1 MRFHQKRVKEV
12 WHADGQ
18 QHVWIATI
26 FTRPVRLHISLSFIV
41 SIIPCFTVWVCPQ
54 PGSAAGFLAVVMEG
68 LLTGA
73 HLFVGVF
80 LWVFTFKYKV
90 SVCDCTHVIQGCI
103 HLIPTVFSSS
113 KTVLTNISVCY
124 LQDLI
129 NDKYRRENRVIYNN
143 VGEAGVCATDWLS
156 LWAGMW
162 WKSWEHQHQPDISEQ
177 SIKTPWEWNP
187 FAAFLLSLYCW

>member
-1 MRFHQKRVKEV
+1 M
-12 WHADGQ
+12 
-18 QHVWIATI
+18 
-26 FTRPVRLHISLSFIV
+26 
-41 SIIPCFTVWVCPQ
+41 
-54 PGSAAGFLAVVMEG
+54 
-68 LLTGA
+68 
-73 HLFVGVF
+73 
-80 LWVFTFKYKV
+80 
-90 SVCDCTHVIQGCI
+90 
-103 HLIPTVFSSS
+103 
-113 KTVLTNISVCY
+113 CY

-187 FAAFLLSLYCW
+187 FAAFLLSLYCWLCYYCGCVITRSTTRILLLFRCMVKDTHTCPHLPPLRRQRRAAHDDVFADRTVVIVTTAPPEFHWCLSHVLHQQTSRRSWGSCSNQRQV